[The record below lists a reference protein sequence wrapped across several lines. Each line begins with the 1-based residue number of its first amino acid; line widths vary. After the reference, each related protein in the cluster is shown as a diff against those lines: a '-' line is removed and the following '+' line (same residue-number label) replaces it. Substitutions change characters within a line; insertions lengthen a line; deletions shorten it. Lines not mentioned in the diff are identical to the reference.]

1 MANSM
6 LRETTDKL
14 RESAGQVGEKASAM
28 AHVARDTATDLSHR
42 AHESLGTIKEA
53 ASGYIEEGRDRVK
66 ALGRTVGGQ
75 VQEWPL
81 PALIVAAGVGLLIG
95 VVLARRYSR

>member
-1 MANSM
+1 MANPM
-6 LRETTDKL
+6 LREVADKAM
-14 RESAGQVGEKASAM
+14 ESAGQVGQKASAM
-28 AHVARDTATDLSHR
+28 MHGAQNTATDLSHR

-81 PALIVAAGVGLLIG
+81 SALIVAAGVGLLIG